1 MVEPPWDL
9 LLTGAFVITG
19 TLGVW
24 TLVVGPDRTGPRGRS
39 RLDAYAVLHVN
50 HAAMSAAMI
59 AMIWVIA
66 WGVAVWAQVALFAL
80 LAVALLPALR
90 RAGDRARRADLVG
103 HLALNA
109 AMIWMLAAMPVLMA
123 GTHATSVEG
132 HAGHGGAAAPTPAGH
147 APGWA
152 VAVNAVFIA
161 VCVAGL
167 FWWLL
172 RATAVRRHRLPAAA
186 HGLMAAG
193 MGAMLVLMPA

>member
-24 TLVVGPDRTGPRGRS
+24 TLVVGPDRVGSPQRPL
-39 RLDAYAVLHVN
+39 LDAYAVLHIN

-59 AMIWVIA
+59 MMIWVIV

-80 LAVALLPALR
+80 LTVALLRALR
-90 RAGDRARRADLVG
+90 HASDRARRADLVG

-109 AMIWMLAAMPVLMA
+109 AMIWMLAAMPFLMVGTRAA
-123 GTHATSVEG
+123 GVAG
-132 HAGHGGAAAPTPAGH
+132 HAGHTEHAAAAPVGH

-152 VAVNAVFIA
+152 VAINSLFVA
-161 VCVAGL
+161 VCLAGL
-167 FWWLL
+167 LWWLL
-172 RATAVRRHRLPAAA
+172 RAASLRRHRLPAAA
-186 HGLMAAG
+186 HCLMAAA
-193 MGAMLVLMPA
+193 MGTMLFLIPA